1 MNTVIRILIA
11 DDHRMMADGL
21 AHVFSDTDAFAI
33 CGMAANGR
41 EAITLAE
48 QQQPDI
54 ILMDID
60 MPVVNG
66 LEATAHIRKTNPA
79 QKIIVLTMHDER
91 TLLQAALSAGAN
103 GIVLKIAGADELLA
117 AVKAVSAGEKY
128 ISSEVRQTL
137 EHGKENSSGFTS
149 TASGEQL
156 TTREI
161 EIITLIADG
170 LTNSEIGDK
179 LFISPRTVDTHRTNI
194 FRKLGVANAAEL
206 IRYAFKNKLIR

>member
-1 MNTVIRILIA
+1 
-11 DDHRMMADGL
+11 MMAEGL
-21 AHVFSDTDAFAI
+21 SHVFSDTNAYSI

-48 QQQPDI
+48 QLQPDI

-66 LEATAHIRKTNPA
+66 LEATAHIRKTNPE

-91 TLLQAALSAGAN
+91 TLLNAALSAGAN

-117 AVKAVSAGEKY
+117 AVKTVSAGEKY
-128 ISSEVRQTL
+128 ISAEVRQTL
-137 EHGKENSSGFTS
+137 DHGKENGGTFSA

-156 TTREI
+156 TAREI

>member
-21 AHVFSDTDAFAI
+21 ARVFSDTNEYAI

-48 QQQPDI
+48 QLQPDI

-60 MPVVNG
+60 MPGVNG

-91 TLLQAALSAGAN
+91 TLLNAALSAGAK

-117 AVKAVSAGEKY
+117 AVKAVYAGEKY
-128 ISSEVRQTL
+128 ISAEVRQTL
-137 EHGKENSSGFTS
+137 EHGKENGSGFS
-149 TASGEQL
+149 ATASGEQL

>member
-21 AHVFSDTDAFAI
+21 AHVFSDTAAYSI

-41 EAITLAE
+41 EAISLAE
-48 QQQPDI
+48 QLRPDI

-66 LEATAHIRKTNPA
+66 LEATAHIRKTTPE

-91 TLLQAALSAGAN
+91 TLLNAALSAGAN

-137 EHGKENSSGFTS
+137 EHGKENGSSFTA

-156 TTREI
+156 TTREL

>member
-1 MNTVIRILIA
+1 MSKTIRILIA
-11 DDHRMMADGL
+11 DDHRLMADGL
-21 AHVFSDTDAFAI
+21 SRVFADLPEYSI

-41 EAITLAE
+41 EAIRMAE
-48 QQQPDI
+48 EQHPDI

-60 MPVVNG
+60 MPGVNG
-66 LEATAHIRKTNPA
+66 LEATTHIRKTNPD

-91 TLLQAALSAGAN
+91 TLLNAALSAGAN
-103 GIVLKIAGADELLA
+103 GLVLKIAGADELLA
-117 AVKAVSAGEKY
+117 AVKAVHEGGTY
-128 ISSEVRQTL
+128 ISTEVRQTL
-137 EHGKENSSGFTS
+137 ENNKPQQGEHLTTS
-149 TASGEQL
+149 SGEQL
-156 TTREI
+156 TNREI

-170 LTNSEIGDK
+170 LTNSEIGDR